1 MGKLLITCGISGLAV
16 RHVNP
21 SFFKFARVEIDKAR
35 ACFLG
40 QFPCSTLIDWRP
52 MEDNVMLALTL
63 LPIFGLTVG
72 PTVEFINAISF
83 IWGA

>member
-1 MGKLLITCGISGLAV
+1 
-16 RHVNP
+16 
-21 SFFKFARVEIDKAR
+21 
-35 ACFLG
+35 
-40 QFPCSTLIDWRP
+40 

-63 LPIFGLTVG
+63 LPIFGLVVG